1 MTVQRAFTLGPR
13 AFYPPPKVDST
24 VIRLVR
30 HAEPAVRPR
39 DLELFRKV
47 VRGAFAYRRK
57 TLANSL
63 ALALHIERDVIAK
76 AIAASDLPAESRGEQ
91 LDLEAFCRL
100 ADNLAQQ

>member
-1 MTVQRAFTLGPR
+1 ERAFTLGPR
-13 AFYPPPKVDST
+13 AFYPSPNVDST
-24 VIRLVR
+24 VLRLVR
-30 HAEPAVRPR
+30 RSEPAVQPR

-63 ALALHIERDVIAK
+63 ALALHLERDAVAR

-91 LDLEAFCRL
+91 LDLKAFCRL
-100 ADNLAQQ
+100 ADVMAER